1 MTNKNSAIGFL
12 RQLVINDLTGQ
23 NPPRYPLSSGT
34 EMVVG
39 RDPRCQV
46 VLDSNRYG
54 MVSRRH
60 AAIRPLSGGLGWEI
74 HDLGSANGT
83 YINGSRL
90 QDRCRLRVGDR
101 ITLGQNGPEFIFEAP
116 PVASAPQSESA
127 TFPLPNTLKRP
138 PSAPVRSQ
146 PKRPESADTV
156 TLTQLFPIFSTGRDL
171 ARKAYFIPASITA
184 IVVVLLFSVQ
194 VPTLFNLVLGGY
206 MAGIAYYYVYQL
218 CGKHK
223 PWWLLLGAAVLTAL
237 LARPLVTLFGP
248 FFYRI
253 LAGWA
258 PGNSLWALLVRETL
272 GTGLLEELIKA
283 LPIAIAFQWGRLL
296 RATQKADAT
305 QAGYPPHPHF
315 NPQSIGVWEP
325 LDGILLGTAAAIG
338 FTLVETLGLYVPSTI
353 QSAVNGAEPGLGYL
367 AGLQLLIPRV
377 LGSVSGHMAYSG
389 YLGYFVGL
397 SVLKRRKR
405 WRILGVGYFTAA
417 LLHGLW
423 NATGHY
429 FFTEVSQLAGA
440 VALALIGML
449 SYAFL
454 AAAILKA
461 RALSPTR
468 EQNFATR
475 MW

>member
-1 MTNKNSAIGFL
+1 MTNNNRSVGFL
-12 RQLVINDLTGQ
+12 RQLGISGLTGKI
-23 NPPRYPLSSGT
+23 PPRYPLGGGQ
-34 EMVVG
+34 EVLVG

-46 VLDSNRYG
+46 VLDSSHYG

-60 AAIRPLSGGLGWEI
+60 AAIRPLSGGVGWEI
-74 HDLGSANGT
+74 YDLGSANGT
-83 YINGSRL
+83 YINGTRL
-90 QDRCRLRVGDR
+90 QTYRRLQVGDR

-116 PVASAPQSESA
+116 PAASTQVQKSA
-127 TFPLPNTLKRP
+127 SMP
-138 PSAPVRSQ
+138 PSTAM
-146 PKRPESADTV
+146 KRIQAARISPSPTPQLPHREPNESPDFV

-171 ARKAYFIPASITA
+171 ARKAYFIPASVTA
-184 IVVVLLFSVQ
+184 VVVVLLFSVQ
-194 VPTLFNLVLGGY
+194 VPALFNLVLGGY
-206 MAGIAYYYVYQL
+206 IAGIAYFYVYQL

-223 PWWLLLGAAVLTAL
+223 PWWLLLGAAGLTAI
-237 LARPLVTLFGP
+237 LARPLVILLAP
-248 FFYRI
+248 FFYGI
-253 LAGWA
+253 LAGWTS
-258 PGNSLWALLVRETL
+258 GNSLWTILVRETL

-283 LPIAIAFQWGRLL
+283 LPVLLAHQWGRIW
-296 RATQKADAT
+296 RSRQ
-305 QAGYPPHPHF
+305 PS
-315 NPQSIGVWEP
+315 NPSPQPENIGVWEP
-325 LDGILLGTAAAIG
+325 LDGILLGTAAAVG
-338 FTLVETLGLYVPSTI
+338 FTLIETLGLYVPSTI
-353 QSAVNGAEPGLGYL
+353 QSTAEASGAGTGYL

-389 YLGYFVGL
+389 YLGYFIGL
-397 SVLKRRKR
+397 SVLKPRQR
-405 WRILGVGYFTAA
+405 WKILGIGYLTAS

-423 NATGHY
+423 NATGNY

-440 VALALIGML
+440 VALALIGVL